1 MANQREQ
8 TRMIRTDAKAVT
20 VPSPTCVR
28 SNSMLLS
35 VLTSPPGSIE
45 TDPIRVA
52 AEKIDTAI
60 GTETLAPRP

>member
-1 MANQREQ
+1 
-8 TRMIRTDAKAVT
+8 
-20 VPSPTCVR
+20 
-28 SNSMLLS
+28 MLLS